1 MLIIATNVLVLLA
14 IFIRK
19 CVVRKTARSVNI
31 YCVNQ
36 QQQETSFTNNA
47 GGNLDEDRF
56 YDFSMG
62 SSSVVMDFHYY
73 DEVPVYSDPDFSSVE
88 RTKV

>member
-1 MLIIATNVLVLLA
+1 MLVLLA

-19 CVVRKTARSVNI
+19 CVVRKNSESVNI
-31 YCVNQ
+31 YCVNRP
-36 QQQETSFTNNA
+36 QQETSFTNSA
-47 GGNLDEDRF
+47 TGNVYEDRF

-73 DEVPVYSDPDFSSVE
+73 DEVPVYSDPDFSSAQ